1 MINDGSPDNS
11 DKIMEKYAKLDERF
25 RPFYQE
31 NKGVSAARN
40 LGLKE
45 ARGEYVTF
53 YDADDLIPE
62 NALER
67 LYRAVKTENADIA
80 IGRMSEFTMCSE
92 YVYNDTTRLSNMK
105 IIEKYDF
112 SLLWS
117 LSLANK
123 IISLKLIR
131 ENDFWFENI
140 AYSED
145 AIFNMQC
152 VFASAKIAGCPVVT
166 YHYRRRPCWHAKS
179 VTQTT
184 DLKLL
189 NEFCYAHEKSYSCQ
203 KRVLIEILLHVRLI
217 QYNIR
222 NYRFCL

>member
-1 MINDGSPDNS
+1 MRKHLMINDGSPDNS

-80 IGRMSEFTMCSE
+80 IGRISEFTMCSE
-92 YVYNDTTRLSNMK
+92 YIYNDTTRLSNMK
-105 IIEKYDF
+105 IIEKMIFGLKILHILRMQF
-112 SLLWS
+112 SICSAYLHLL
-117 LSLANK
+117 K
-123 IISLKLIR
+123 
-131 ENDFWFENI
+131 
-140 AYSED
+140 
-145 AIFNMQC
+145 
-152 VFASAKIAGCPVVT
+152 
-166 YHYRRRPCWHAKS
+166 
-179 VTQTT
+179 
-184 DLKLL
+184 
-189 NEFCYAHEKSYSCQ
+189 
-203 KRVLIEILLHVRLI
+203 
-217 QYNIR
+217 
-222 NYRFCL
+222 